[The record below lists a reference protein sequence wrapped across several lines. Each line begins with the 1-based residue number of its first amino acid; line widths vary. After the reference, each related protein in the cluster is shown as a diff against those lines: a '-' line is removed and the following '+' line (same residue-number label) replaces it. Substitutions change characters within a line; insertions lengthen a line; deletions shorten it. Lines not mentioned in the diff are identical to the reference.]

1 LSYRCTHYP
10 IGNAKRNAKY
20 AVRRVTPKF
29 ARALGATIAAMI
41 WTSMALTSKS
51 WTTAA
56 EAAECPRK
64 DALGTSRVLRVDA
77 AAFPRV
83 GLKSF
88 PQTLPLGDHEVVLT
102 FDDGPWTAT
111 TPKVLAALARECVLA
126 TFFLIGKPASEHPE
140 LVRKIAALGHT
151 VAHHTW
157 SHPNIR
163 DLKPE
168 AATAEID
175 KGIAAVENALH
186 GAATTTPGI
195 ATATP
200 GIATATP
207 GTPFF
212 RYPYFEMTPATLD
225 LLQKRGIAVF
235 GADLWANDWEPMK
248 PARQLK
254 LLTERLQIAGKGII
268 LLHDPK
274 AQTAAMMPA
283 FLRYLRHHHY
293 RVVHVI
299 PAAAAATAASSQNP
313 K

>member
-1 LSYRCTHYP
+1 M
-10 IGNAKRNAKY
+10 
-20 AVRRVTPKF
+20 TPKF
-29 ARALGATIAAMI
+29 IKPLCAAIAAAMI
-41 WTSMALTSKS
+41 LTLMAR
-51 WTTAA
+51 TAA
-56 EAAECPRK
+56 AQAAECPRK
-64 DALGTSRVLRVDA
+64 DALGTSRILRVDA
-77 AAFPRV
+77 ATFPRV

-102 FDDGPWTAT
+102 FDDGPWPGT

-126 TFFLIGKPASEHPE
+126 TFFLIGKSASEHPE
-140 LVRKIAALGHT
+140 LVRRIAGLGHT
-151 VAHHTW
+151 IGHHTW

-175 KGIAAVENALH
+175 KGVAAVEKALH
-186 GAATTTPGI
+186 GADTTAPGI

-207 GTPFF
+207 GIAIATPATAFF
-212 RYPYFEMTPATLD
+212 RFPYFEMTPATLD
-225 LLQKRGIAVF
+225 LLQQRGMSVF
-235 GADLWANDWEPMK
+235 GADLWASDWEPMK
-248 PARQLK
+248 PAKQLK
-254 LLTERLQIAGKGII
+254 LLIERLQIARKGII

-283 FLRYLRHHHY
+283 FLRYLRRHHY
-293 RVVHVI
+293 RVVHLV
-299 PAAAAATAASSQNP
+299 PAAAPTPAASAQNP